1 MVTTMRLFKMK
12 TRQMVDKSFSQHMI
26 YQVFRAITHDIFNDK
41 TWFPTS
47 RCSCEDVF
55 YEVFC
60 IVDKMMFSH
69 TDTES
74 RLAFVEGI
82 GQYEKNYVDEDEY
95 ATAQDER
102 QRIVFVILYMAA
114 VILQM
119 MPLESKLSQF
129 SVMIMA
135 QWRGYVAY
143 EFSNRYL
150 ESLEKNRDVVEQLAA
165 KIGYYGEDGF
175 FVSSQINEL
184 MRQNNDEDYL
194 HGFEPE
200 PQKALEL
207 EVTDDEHQENG
218 GQEKT
223 EDNERK
229 WGDLSQ
235 GERVKRA
242 LQKMIDE
249 KAIPLKKDYVLIMV
263 ALSDIKDFEGKFDNG
278 ASFCK
283 YLTEQLKLPSDLTN
297 ASVISKRFSKM
308 RGEFPNWSFDDVRD
322 PNAREKLNN
331 IAKRFVAIYRKGQ

>member
-1 MVTTMRLFKMK
+1 MKLFKMK
-12 TRQMVDKSFSQHMI
+12 TRQMVDKSFSQYLV
-26 YQVFRAITHDIFNDK
+26 YQAFQAISHDIFNDK

-129 SVMIMA
+129 SVMIMG

-143 EFSNRYL
+143 EFSNRCL

-184 MRQNNDEDYL
+184 MRQNNDEEYL

-200 PQKALEL
+200 PQRALEL

-249 KAIPLKKDYVLIMV
+249 KAIPLKKDYALIME
-263 ALSDIKDFEGKFDNG
+263 ALSEINDFDGKFDNG
-278 ASFCK
+278 KSFCK
-283 YLTEQLKLPSDLTN
+283 YLTEQLGLPSDLTN

-308 RGEFPNWSFDDVRD
+308 RGEFPNWLFDDVSD
-322 PNAREKLNN
+322 PNARQKLIN
-331 IAKRFVAIYRKGQ
+331 IANRFVAIYRKGQ

>member
-1 MVTTMRLFKMK
+1 
-12 TRQMVDKSFSQHMI
+12 
-26 YQVFRAITHDIFNDK
+26 
-41 TWFPTS
+41 
-47 RCSCEDVF
+47 
-55 YEVFC
+55 
-60 IVDKMMFSH
+60 MFSH

-82 GQYEKNYVDEDEY
+82 GQYEKDYVDEDEY

-143 EFSNRYL
+143 EFSNRCL

-184 MRQNNDEDYL
+184 MRQNNDEEYL

-200 PQKALEL
+200 QKRTLEL

-223 EDNERK
+223 EEDKEK
-229 WGDLSQ
+229 EWGDLSQ

-242 LQKMIDE
+242 LLKTVNE
-249 KAIPLKKDYVLIMV
+249 KAIPLKKDYALIMV
-263 ALSDIKDFEGKFDNG
+263 ALSSIKDFEGKYDNG
-278 ASFCK
+278 KSFCK
-283 YLTEQLKLPSDLTN
+283 YLTEQLGLPSDLTN
-297 ASVISKRFSKM
+297 GGAISKRFSKM
-308 RGEFPNWSFDDVRD
+308 RGEFPNWLFDDVSD
-322 PNAREKLNN
+322 PNARQKLIN
-331 IAKRFVAIYRKGQ
+331 IANRFVAIYRKGQ

>member
-1 MVTTMRLFKMK
+1 
-12 TRQMVDKSFSQHMI
+12 
-26 YQVFRAITHDIFNDK
+26 
-41 TWFPTS
+41 
-47 RCSCEDVF
+47 
-55 YEVFC
+55 
-60 IVDKMMFSH
+60 MFSH

-207 EVTDDEHQENG
+207 EGTDDEHQENG

-223 EDNERK
+223 EENNEK
-229 WGDLSQ
+229 EWGDLSQ

-249 KAIPLKKDYVLIMV
+249 KAIPLKKDYALIME
-263 ALSDIKDFEGKFDNG
+263 ALSEINDFDGKFDNG
-278 ASFCK
+278 KSFCK
-283 YLTEQLKLPSDLTN
+283 YLTEQLGLPSDLTN

-308 RGEFPNWSFDDVRD
+308 RGEFPNWLFDDVSD
-322 PNAREKLNN
+322 PNARQKLIN
-331 IAKRFVAIYRKGQ
+331 IANRFVAIYRKGQ

>member
-1 MVTTMRLFKMK
+1 MRLFKMK
-12 TRQMVDKSFSQHMI
+12 TRQMVDKSFSQYLV
-26 YQVFRAITHDIFNDK
+26 YQAFQAISHDIFNDK

-102 QRIVFVILYMAA
+102 
-114 VILQM
+114 
-119 MPLESKLSQF
+119 
-129 SVMIMA
+129 
-135 QWRGYVAY
+135 
-143 EFSNRYL
+143 
-150 ESLEKNRDVVEQLAA
+150 LAA
-165 KIGYYGEDGF
+165 NIGYYGEDGF

-200 PQKALEL
+200 PQRALEL

-223 EDNERK
+223 EEDNEK
-229 WGDLSQ
+229 EWGDLSQ

-249 KAIPLKKDYVLIMV
+249 KAIPLKKDYALIMV
-263 ALSDIKDFEGKFDNG
+263 ALSDINDFEGKFDNG

-283 YLTEQLKLPSDLTN
+283 YLTEQLKMPSDLTN
-297 ASVISKRFSKM
+297 GGAISKRFSKM
-308 RGEFPNWSFDDVRD
+308 RGEFPNWLFDDVSD
-322 PNAREKLNN
+322 PNARQKLIN
-331 IAKRFVAIYRKGQ
+331 IANRFIAIYRKGQ

>member
-1 MVTTMRLFKMK
+1 
-12 TRQMVDKSFSQHMI
+12 
-26 YQVFRAITHDIFNDK
+26 
-41 TWFPTS
+41 
-47 RCSCEDVF
+47 
-55 YEVFC
+55 
-60 IVDKMMFSH
+60 MFSH

-223 EDNERK
+223 EDKERK

-249 KAIPLKKDYVLIMV
+249 KAIPLKKDYALIMV
-263 ALSDIKDFEGKFDNG
+263 ALSDINDFEGKFDNG

-283 YLTEQLKLPSDLTN
+283 YLTEQLGMPSDLTN

-308 RGEFPNWSFDDVRD
+308 RGEFPNWSFDDVSD
-322 PNAREKLNN
+322 PNARQKLIN
-331 IAKRFVAIYRKGQ
+331 IANRFVAIYRKGQ

>member
-1 MVTTMRLFKMK
+1 
-12 TRQMVDKSFSQHMI
+12 
-26 YQVFRAITHDIFNDK
+26 
-41 TWFPTS
+41 
-47 RCSCEDVF
+47 
-55 YEVFC
+55 
-60 IVDKMMFSH
+60 MFSH

-143 EFSNRYL
+143 EFSNRCL
-150 ESLEKNRDVVEQLAA
+150 ESLEKNRDVLEQLAA
-165 KIGYYGEDGF
+165 KIGYYGGDGF

-184 MRQNNDEDYL
+184 MRQNYDEEYL

-200 PQKALEL
+200 QKRTLEL

-218 GQEKT
+218 GQKKT
-223 EDNERK
+223 EEDNEK
-229 WGDLSQ
+229 EWGDLSQ
-235 GERVKRA
+235 EERVKRA

-249 KAIPLKKDYVLIMV
+249 KAIPLKKDYALIMV
-263 ALSDIKDFEGKFDNG
+263 ALSDINDFEGKFDNG

-283 YLTEQLKLPSDLTN
+283 YLTEQLGMPSDLTN

-308 RGEFPNWSFDDVRD
+308 RGEFPNWLFDDVRD

-331 IAKRFVAIYRKGQ
+331 IAKRFVSIYRKGQ

>member
-1 MVTTMRLFKMK
+1 
-12 TRQMVDKSFSQHMI
+12 
-26 YQVFRAITHDIFNDK
+26 
-41 TWFPTS
+41 
-47 RCSCEDVF
+47 
-55 YEVFC
+55 
-60 IVDKMMFSH
+60 MFSH

-143 EFSNRYL
+143 EFSNRCL

-165 KIGYYGEDGF
+165 NIGYYGEDGF

-184 MRQNNDEDYL
+184 MRQNNDEEYL

-200 PQKALEL
+200 QKRTLEL
-207 EVTDDEHQENG
+207 EVTDDERQENG

-223 EDNERK
+223 EEDKEK
-229 WGDLSQ
+229 EWGDLSQ

-242 LQKMIDE
+242 LLKMIDE
-249 KAIPLKKDYVLIMV
+249 KAIPLKKDYALIMV

-297 ASVISKRFSKM
+297 GGAISKRFSKM
-308 RGEFPNWSFDDVRD
+308 RGEFPNWLFDDVSD
-322 PNAREKLNN
+322 PNARQKLNN

>member
-1 MVTTMRLFKMK
+1 MRLFKMK
-12 TRQMVDKSFSQHMI
+12 TRQMVDRSFSQYLV
-26 YQVFRAITHDIFNDK
+26 YQAFQAISHDIFNDK

-74 RLAFVEGI
+74 RLAFVKGL

-95 ATAQDER
+95 ATAQEER

-114 VILQM
+114 MILQM
-119 MPLESKLSQF
+119 MPLESKVPQF
-129 SVMIMA
+129 TEMVMG
-135 QWRGYVAY
+135 QWRGYVTQ
-143 EFSNRYL
+143 EFSQRCL
-150 ESLEKNRDVVEQLAA
+150 GAVVKNHEVVERLAA
-165 KIGYYGEDGF
+165 NIGYYGEDGF

-200 PQKALEL
+200 LKRTLEL
-207 EVTDDEHQENG
+207 EVTDFEVQKNG

-223 EDNERK
+223 EEEHEEEWSN
-229 WGDLSQ
+229 LSQ
-235 GERVKRA
+235 EERVKRA

-249 KAIPLKKDYVLIMV
+249 KAIPSKKDYALIMV
-263 ALSDIKDFEGKFDNG
+263 ALSSIDDFDGDFENG

-283 YLTEQLKLPSDLTN
+283 YLTEQLGMPSNLTN

-308 RGEFPNWSFDDVRD
+308 RGEFPNWSFDDVKD
-322 PNAREKLNN
+322 PVARQKLIN
-331 IAKRFVAIYRKGQ
+331 IANRFVAIYRKGQ

>member
-1 MVTTMRLFKMK
+1 
-12 TRQMVDKSFSQHMI
+12 
-26 YQVFRAITHDIFNDK
+26 
-41 TWFPTS
+41 
-47 RCSCEDVF
+47 
-55 YEVFC
+55 
-60 IVDKMMFSH
+60 MFSH

-143 EFSNRYL
+143 EFSNRCL

-200 PQKALEL
+200 PQRTLEL
-207 EVTDDEHQENG
+207 EVTDDELQENG
-218 GQEKT
+218 EQEKT
-223 EDNERK
+223 EEDNEKK

-249 KAIPLKKDYVLIMV
+249 KAIPLKKDYALIMV
-263 ALSDIKDFEGKFDNG
+263 ALSDINDFEGKFDNG

-283 YLTEQLKLPSDLTN
+283 YLTEQLGMPSDLTN

-308 RGEFPNWSFDDVRD
+308 RGEFPNWLFDDVRD

-331 IAKRFVAIYRKGQ
+331 IAKRFVSIYRKGQ

>member
-1 MVTTMRLFKMK
+1 
-12 TRQMVDKSFSQHMI
+12 
-26 YQVFRAITHDIFNDK
+26 
-41 TWFPTS
+41 
-47 RCSCEDVF
+47 
-55 YEVFC
+55 
-60 IVDKMMFSH
+60 MFSH

-143 EFSNRYL
+143 EFSNRCL

-249 KAIPLKKDYVLIMV
+249 KAIPLKKDYALIMV

-283 YLTEQLKLPSDLTN
+283 YLTEQLGMPSDLTN

-308 RGEFPNWSFDDVRD
+308 RGEFPNWSFDDVSD
-322 PNAREKLNN
+322 PNARQELNN

>member
-1 MVTTMRLFKMK
+1 MRLFKMK

-26 YQVFRAITHDIFNDK
+26 YQFFRAITHDIFNDK

-102 QRIVFVILYMAA
+102 
-114 VILQM
+114 
-119 MPLESKLSQF
+119 
-129 SVMIMA
+129 
-135 QWRGYVAY
+135 
-143 EFSNRYL
+143 
-150 ESLEKNRDVVEQLAA
+150 LAA
-165 KIGYYGEDGF
+165 NIGYYGEDGF

-200 PQKALEL
+200 QKRTLEL

-223 EDNERK
+223 EEDNEK
-229 WGDLSQ
+229 EWGDLSQ

-249 KAIPLKKDYVLIMV
+249 KAIPLKKDYALIMV
-263 ALSDIKDFEGKFDNG
+263 ALSDINDFEGKFDNG

-283 YLTEQLKLPSDLTN
+283 YLTEQLKMPSDLTN

-308 RGEFPNWSFDDVRD
+308 RGEFPNWSFDDVSD
-322 PNAREKLNN
+322 PNARQKLIN
-331 IAKRFVAIYRKGQ
+331 IANRFVAIYRKGQ

>member
-1 MVTTMRLFKMK
+1 
-12 TRQMVDKSFSQHMI
+12 
-26 YQVFRAITHDIFNDK
+26 
-41 TWFPTS
+41 
-47 RCSCEDVF
+47 
-55 YEVFC
+55 
-60 IVDKMMFSH
+60 MFSH

-249 KAIPLKKDYVLIMV
+249 KAIPLKKDYALIMV
-263 ALSDIKDFEGKFDNG
+263 ALSDINDFEGKFDNG

-283 YLTEQLKLPSDLTN
+283 YLTEQLGLPSNLTN
-297 ASVISKRFSKM
+297 GGAISKRFSKM
-308 RGEFPNWSFDDVRD
+308 RGEFPNWSFDDVSD
-322 PNAREKLNN
+322 PNARQKLIN
-331 IAKRFVAIYRKGQ
+331 IAKRFVSIYRKGQ

>member
-1 MVTTMRLFKMK
+1 
-12 TRQMVDKSFSQHMI
+12 
-26 YQVFRAITHDIFNDK
+26 
-41 TWFPTS
+41 
-47 RCSCEDVF
+47 
-55 YEVFC
+55 
-60 IVDKMMFSH
+60 MFSH

-143 EFSNRYL
+143 EFSNRCL

-200 PQKALEL
+200 PQRTLEL

-223 EDNERK
+223 EEDNEKK

-249 KAIPLKKDYVLIMV
+249 KAIPLKKDYALIMV

-283 YLTEQLKLPSDLTN
+283 YLTEQLKMPSDLTN

-308 RGEFPNWSFDDVRD
+308 RGEFPNWLFDDVRD

-331 IAKRFVAIYRKGQ
+331 IAKRFVSIYRKGQ

>member
-1 MVTTMRLFKMK
+1 
-12 TRQMVDKSFSQHMI
+12 
-26 YQVFRAITHDIFNDK
+26 
-41 TWFPTS
+41 
-47 RCSCEDVF
+47 
-55 YEVFC
+55 
-60 IVDKMMFSH
+60 MFSH

-143 EFSNRYL
+143 EFSNRCL

-200 PQKALEL
+200 PQRTLEL
-207 EVTDDEHQENG
+207 EVTDDELQEKG

-223 EDNERK
+223 EEDNEKK

-249 KAIPLKKDYVLIMV
+249 KAIPLKKDYALIMV
-263 ALSDIKDFEGKFDNG
+263 ALSDINDFEGKFDNG

-283 YLTEQLKLPSDLTN
+283 YLTEQLGMPSDLTN

-308 RGEFPNWSFDDVRD
+308 RGEFPNWLFDDVRD

-331 IAKRFVAIYRKGQ
+331 IAKRFVSIYRKGQ

>member
-1 MVTTMRLFKMK
+1 MRLFKMK

-102 QRIVFVILYMAA
+102 
-114 VILQM
+114 
-119 MPLESKLSQF
+119 
-129 SVMIMA
+129 
-135 QWRGYVAY
+135 
-143 EFSNRYL
+143 
-150 ESLEKNRDVVEQLAA
+150 LAA
-165 KIGYYGEDGF
+165 NIGYYGEDGF

-184 MRQNNDEDYL
+184 MRQKNDEDYL

-200 PQKALEL
+200 PQRALEL

-223 EDNERK
+223 EEDNERK

-249 KAIPLKKDYVLIMV
+249 KAIPLKKDYALIMV

-308 RGEFPNWSFDDVRD
+308 RGEFPNWSFDDVSD
-322 PNAREKLNN
+322 PNARQKLIN
-331 IAKRFVAIYRKGQ
+331 IANRFVAIYRKGQ

>member
-1 MVTTMRLFKMK
+1 
-12 TRQMVDKSFSQHMI
+12 
-26 YQVFRAITHDIFNDK
+26 
-41 TWFPTS
+41 
-47 RCSCEDVF
+47 
-55 YEVFC
+55 
-60 IVDKMMFSH
+60 MFSH

-143 EFSNRYL
+143 EFSNRCL

-165 KIGYYGEDGF
+165 NIGYYGEDGF

-249 KAIPLKKDYVLIMV
+249 KAIPLKKDYALIMV
-263 ALSDIKDFEGKFDNG
+263 ALSDINDFEGKFDNG

-283 YLTEQLKLPSDLTN
+283 YLTEQLGLPSSLTN
-297 ASVISKRFSKM
+297 ANVISKRFSQM
-308 RGEFPNWSFDDVRD
+308 HGTYPNWLFDDVSD
-322 PNAREKLNN
+322 PVARQNLIN
-331 IAKRFVAIYRKGQ
+331 IANRFVAIYRKGQ

>member
-1 MVTTMRLFKMK
+1 
-12 TRQMVDKSFSQHMI
+12 
-26 YQVFRAITHDIFNDK
+26 
-41 TWFPTS
+41 
-47 RCSCEDVF
+47 
-55 YEVFC
+55 
-60 IVDKMMFSH
+60 MFSH

-143 EFSNRYL
+143 EFSNRCL

-200 PQKALEL
+200 PQRALEL

-223 EDNERK
+223 EEDNERK

-249 KAIPLKKDYVLIMV
+249 KAIPLKKDYALIMV

-283 YLTEQLKLPSDLTN
+283 YLTEQLKMPSDLTN

-308 RGEFPNWSFDDVRD
+308 RGEFPNWSFDDVKD
-322 PNAREKLNN
+322 PVARLNLIN
-331 IAKRFVAIYRKGQ
+331 IAKRFVSIYRKGQ

>member
-1 MVTTMRLFKMK
+1 
-12 TRQMVDKSFSQHMI
+12 
-26 YQVFRAITHDIFNDK
+26 
-41 TWFPTS
+41 
-47 RCSCEDVF
+47 
-55 YEVFC
+55 
-60 IVDKMMFSH
+60 MFSH

-129 SVMIMA
+129 SVMIMG

-143 EFSNRYL
+143 EFSNRCL

-249 KAIPLKKDYVLIMV
+249 KAIPLKKDYALIMV

-308 RGEFPNWSFDDVRD
+308 RGEFPNWSFDDVSD
-322 PNAREKLNN
+322 PNARQKLIN

>member
-1 MVTTMRLFKMK
+1 MKLFKMK
-12 TRQMVDKSFSQHMI
+12 TRQMVDKSFSQYLV
-26 YQVFRAITHDIFNDK
+26 YQAFQAISHDIFNDK

-184 MRQNNDEDYL
+184 MRQNNDEEYL

-200 PQKALEL
+200 PQRALEL

-308 RGEFPNWSFDDVRD
+308 RGEFPNWSFDDVSD
-322 PNAREKLNN
+322 PNARQKLIN
-331 IAKRFVAIYRKGQ
+331 IAKRFVSIYRKGQ

>member
-1 MVTTMRLFKMK
+1 MRLFKMK

-102 QRIVFVILYMAA
+102 
-114 VILQM
+114 
-119 MPLESKLSQF
+119 
-129 SVMIMA
+129 
-135 QWRGYVAY
+135 
-143 EFSNRYL
+143 
-150 ESLEKNRDVVEQLAA
+150 LAA
-165 KIGYYGEDGF
+165 NIGYYGEDGF

-200 PQKALEL
+200 PQRALEL

-223 EDNERK
+223 EEDNERK

-249 KAIPLKKDYVLIMV
+249 KAIPLKKDYALIMV

-283 YLTEQLKLPSDLTN
+283 YLTEQLGLPSSLTN
-297 ASVISKRFSKM
+297 GGAISKRFSKM
-308 RGEFPNWSFDDVRD
+308 RGEFPNWSFDDVSD
-322 PNAREKLNN
+322 PNARQKLIN
-331 IAKRFVAIYRKGQ
+331 IANRFVAIYRKGQ

>member
-1 MVTTMRLFKMK
+1 M
-12 TRQMVDKSFSQHMI
+12 
-26 YQVFRAITHDIFNDK
+26 
-41 TWFPTS
+41 W
-47 RCSCEDVF
+47 
-55 YEVFC
+55 
-60 IVDKMMFSH
+60 
-69 TDTES
+69 
-74 RLAFVEGI
+74 
-82 GQYEKNYVDEDEY
+82 
-95 ATAQDER
+95 
-102 QRIVFVILYMAA
+102 
-114 VILQM
+114 
-119 MPLESKLSQF
+119 
-129 SVMIMA
+129 
-135 QWRGYVAY
+135 
-143 EFSNRYL
+143 
-150 ESLEKNRDVVEQLAA
+150 VEQLAA

-223 EDNERK
+223 EDKERK

-249 KAIPLKKDYVLIMV
+249 KAIPLKKDYALIMV

-308 RGEFPNWSFDDVRD
+308 RGEFPNWSFDDVSD
-322 PNAREKLNN
+322 PNARQKLIN
-331 IAKRFVAIYRKGQ
+331 IANRFVAIYRKGQ

>member
-1 MVTTMRLFKMK
+1 MRLFKMK

-26 YQVFRAITHDIFNDK
+26 YQFFRAITHDIFNDK

-102 QRIVFVILYMAA
+102 
-114 VILQM
+114 
-119 MPLESKLSQF
+119 
-129 SVMIMA
+129 
-135 QWRGYVAY
+135 
-143 EFSNRYL
+143 
-150 ESLEKNRDVVEQLAA
+150 LAA
-165 KIGYYGEDGF
+165 NIGYYGEDGF

-200 PQKALEL
+200 QKRTLEL

-223 EDNERK
+223 EEDNEK
-229 WGDLSQ
+229 EWGDLSQ

-249 KAIPLKKDYVLIMV
+249 KAIPLKKDYALIMV
-263 ALSDIKDFEGKFDNG
+263 ALSDINDFEGKFDNG

-283 YLTEQLKLPSDLTN
+283 YLTEQLGLPSNLTN
-297 ASVISKRFSKM
+297 GGAISKRFSKM
-308 RGEFPNWSFDDVRD
+308 RGEFPNWSFDDVSD
-322 PNAREKLNN
+322 PNARQKLIN

>member
-1 MVTTMRLFKMK
+1 
-12 TRQMVDKSFSQHMI
+12 
-26 YQVFRAITHDIFNDK
+26 
-41 TWFPTS
+41 
-47 RCSCEDVF
+47 
-55 YEVFC
+55 
-60 IVDKMMFSH
+60 MFSH

-165 KIGYYGEDGF
+165 NIGYYGEDGF

-249 KAIPLKKDYVLIMV
+249 KAIPLKKDYALIMV

-283 YLTEQLKLPSDLTN
+283 YLTEQLGMPSDLTN
-297 ASVISKRFSKM
+297 GGAISKRFSKM
-308 RGEFPNWSFDDVRD
+308 RGEFPNWSFDDVSD
-322 PNAREKLNN
+322 PNARQKLIN
-331 IAKRFVAIYRKGQ
+331 IANRFVAIYRKGQ

>member
-1 MVTTMRLFKMK
+1 MKLFKMK
-12 TRQMVDKSFSQHMI
+12 TRQMVDKSFSQYLV
-26 YQVFRAITHDIFNDK
+26 YQAFQAISHDIFNDK

-82 GQYEKNYVDEDEY
+82 GQYEKKYVDEDEY

-143 EFSNRYL
+143 EFSNRCL

-165 KIGYYGEDGF
+165 NIGYYGEDGF

-184 MRQNNDEDYL
+184 MRQNHDEDYL

-200 PQKALEL
+200 PQRALDL
-207 EVTDDEHQENG
+207 EVIDFEVQKNG
-218 GQEKT
+218 EQEKT
-223 EDNERK
+223 EEDKEKEWSN
-229 WGDLSQ
+229 LSQ
-235 GERVKRA
+235 EERVKRA
-242 LQKMIDE
+242 LLKMIDE
-249 KAIPLKKDYVLIMV
+249 EAISRMKDYALIMAV
-263 ALSDIKDFEGKFDNG
+263 LSDIKDFEGKFGHG

-283 YLTEQLKLPSDLTN
+283 YLTEQLGLPSDLTN
-297 ASVISKRFSKM
+297 ASAISKRFSQM
-308 RGEFPNWSFDDVRD
+308 HGTYPNWFFDDVSD
-322 PNAREKLNN
+322 PNARQKLIN
-331 IAKRFVAIYRKGQ
+331 IANRFVAIYRKGQ

>member
-1 MVTTMRLFKMK
+1 
-12 TRQMVDKSFSQHMI
+12 
-26 YQVFRAITHDIFNDK
+26 
-41 TWFPTS
+41 
-47 RCSCEDVF
+47 
-55 YEVFC
+55 
-60 IVDKMMFSH
+60 MFSH

-249 KAIPLKKDYVLIMV
+249 KAIPLKKDYALIMV

-297 ASVISKRFSKM
+297 ACVISKRFSKM
-308 RGEFPNWSFDDVRD
+308 RGEFPNWSFDDVSD
-322 PNAREKLNN
+322 PNARQKLIN
-331 IAKRFVAIYRKGQ
+331 IANRFVAIYRKGQ

>member
-1 MVTTMRLFKMK
+1 MRLFKMK
-12 TRQMVDKSFSQHMI
+12 TRQMVDKSFSQYLV
-26 YQVFRAITHDIFNDK
+26 YQAFQAISHDIFNDK

-184 MRQNNDEDYL
+184 MRQNNDEEYL

-200 PQKALEL
+200 QKRALEL

-249 KAIPLKKDYVLIMV
+249 KAIPLKKDYALIMV

-283 YLTEQLKLPSDLTN
+283 YLTEQLKMPSDLTN

-308 RGEFPNWSFDDVRD
+308 RGEFPNWSFDDVSD
-322 PNAREKLNN
+322 PNARQKLIN
-331 IAKRFVAIYRKGQ
+331 IANRFVAIYRKGQ

>member
-1 MVTTMRLFKMK
+1 MKLFKMK
-12 TRQMVDKSFSQHMI
+12 TRQMVDKSFSQYLV
-26 YQVFRAITHDIFNDK
+26 YQAFQAISHDIFNDK

-102 QRIVFVILYMAA
+102 
-114 VILQM
+114 
-119 MPLESKLSQF
+119 
-129 SVMIMA
+129 
-135 QWRGYVAY
+135 
-143 EFSNRYL
+143 
-150 ESLEKNRDVVEQLAA
+150 LAA
-165 KIGYYGEDGF
+165 NIGYYGEDGF

-200 PQKALEL
+200 PQRALEL

-223 EDNERK
+223 EEDKEK
-229 WGDLSQ
+229 EWGDLSQ

-249 KAIPLKKDYVLIMV
+249 KAIPLKKDYALIMV
-263 ALSDIKDFEGKFDNG
+263 ALSDINDFDGKFDNG

-297 ASVISKRFSKM
+297 GGAISKRFSKM
-308 RGEFPNWSFDDVRD
+308 RGEFPNWSFDDVSD
-322 PNAREKLNN
+322 PNARQKLIN
-331 IAKRFVAIYRKGQ
+331 IANRFVAIYRKGQ